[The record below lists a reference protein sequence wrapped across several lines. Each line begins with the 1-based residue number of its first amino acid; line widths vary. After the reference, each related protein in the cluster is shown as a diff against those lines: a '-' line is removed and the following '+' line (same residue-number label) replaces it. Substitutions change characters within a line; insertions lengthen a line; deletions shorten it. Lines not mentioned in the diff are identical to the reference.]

1 MPEPVNEKYPAAPSH
16 LAKQWRLLGTI
27 MQVGTSSP
35 YVSYPYQQKLVNG
48 STCAQ
53 ATPSTTTTSD
63 SATQQQ
69 VMAFEQQTG
78 IRGLDRLAS
87 GLTSGLLSSDTRA
100 QLLQQMETPSADGEP
115 HYLTGQ
121 EDLARMIDRSV
132 ASNAANGSSE
142 TPSTYLTDGD
152 LTFIRKASGYN
163 LVISNDEW
171 TFVDDNGNAP
181 PDGVDL
187 KAAMSLADQMDMD
200 RQHGTLTGSVTK
212 DYVEKVFARAQQAGA
227 PYDEDFQKKV
237 LSLFGSDD
245 QSNSTSESNTQKTT
259 DTSR

>member
-1 MPEPVNEKYPAAPSH
+1 
-16 LAKQWRLLGTI
+16 
-27 MQVGTSSP
+27 MQIDATYSSLTRAYAQKSKTADISATTSSEA
-35 YVSYPYQQKLVNG
+35 VG
-48 STCAQ
+48 
-53 ATPSTTTTSD
+53 TTTS
-63 SATQQQ
+63 TPTT
-69 VMAFEQQTG
+69 VTAFEQQTG

-163 LVISNDEW
+163 LVISSDEW

-181 PDGVDL
+181 PDGTDT
-187 KAAMSLADQMDMD
+187 KSIMALADQMDMD
-200 RQHGTLTGSVTK
+200 RQHGTLTGSITK
-212 DYVEKVFARAQQAGA
+212 DYVEKLFARAQQAGA